1 MEESHFNISGRHRG
15 SWAAELINKRGS
27 FWNSGRTE
35 RQMTFTSVSDVSEQI
50 RTGLRHSC
58 RSIPPL
64 GWANNNIWC
73 WYNGE
78 SRHTWPLLKAILLHV
93 PLATVPPGHTW
104 HTASVNRPVC
114 TEEDIT
120 ASPHTETPA
129 RPPAWLEGG
138 EGKRHLSWTGGLA
151 DPWTLQDR

>member
-1 MEESHFNISGRHRG
+1 
-15 SWAAELINKRGS
+15 
-27 FWNSGRTE
+27 
-35 RQMTFTSVSDVSEQI
+35 MTFTSVSDVSEQI

-58 RSIPPL
+58 RSLPPL

-78 SRHTWPLLKAILLHV
+78 SRHTRPLLKAILLHV
-93 PLATVPPGHTW
+93 QSATVPPGHTW

-120 ASPHTETPA
+120 ASPRTETPA
-129 RPPAWLEGG
+129 RQPPGWRAARVKDVPLEPGDWPIHG
-138 EGKRHLSWTGGLA
+138 CCRTDNEILKIWKCGFTSCLHHKLSPR
-151 DPWTLQDR
+151 D